1 MRPFIAFDADAPDER
16 VAEGRAA
23 RLRADTTLLWLALVP
38 AFAFVRQRSNFILG
52 WEAAAAAGAAAS
64 GGAAAGAVGAAG
76 VPALGSWMMLP
87 DLTTPA
93 TATVL
98 PMNDALYGACHI
110 ELDRQG
116 PMVVHVPADPDDR
129 YYSVAIL
136 DGQWANVAHLG
147 PKWTGRDE
155 VEVLL
160 VPPGWVGQAPEG
172 MRVIESPTASVC
184 LLCRCLVRY
193 DEGDLDRV
201 RTWRSG
207 FTVRPWDGDLVDVEQ
222 DDLLHPDIA
231 SIDDPWEY
239 VAIGLD
245 HVARNPFSAEMSW
258 VLDTVDVDG
267 IIAAEHDE
275 VGRAAVIEGVEAAQA
290 AVDAALTTW
299 PTHDGWRLPQPWVGL
314 PTAHVV
320 ENAGLQLFQVGS
332 NDLGEAAYFFGDHDD
347 EGRLLDGSDGAVYRL
362 RFSVDELPPVGADG
376 FWSLTMYGLDNLLV
390 DNPID
395 RYSTRVTRPGFTPD
409 PDGAVTFWLSAT
421 KPEHVDQ
428 AAWLPA
434 PSGRFR
440 LGLRLYYPLS
450 PVVDGTWQPPAPHHE
465 S

>member
-1 MRPFIAFDADAPDER
+1 M
-16 VAEGRAA
+16 
-23 RLRADTTLLWLALVP
+23 
-38 AFAFVRQRSNFILG
+38 
-52 WEAAAAAGAAAS
+52 
-64 GGAAAGAVGAAG
+64 
-76 VPALGSWMMLP
+76 
-87 DLTTPA
+87 
-93 TATVL
+93 
-98 PMNDALYGACHI
+98 
-110 ELDRQG
+110 
-116 PMVVHVPADPDDR
+116 
-129 YYSVAIL
+129 
-136 DGQWANVAHLG
+136 
-147 PKWTGRDE
+147 
-155 VEVLL
+155 
-160 VPPGWVGQAPEG
+160 
-172 MRVIESPTASVC
+172 
-184 LLCRCLVRY
+184 
-193 DEGDLDRV
+193 
-201 RTWRSG
+201 
-207 FTVRPWDGDLVDVEQ
+207 
-222 DDLLHPDIA
+222 
-231 SIDDPWEY
+231 
-239 VAIGLD
+239 
-245 HVARNPFSAEMSW
+245 
-258 VLDTVDVDG
+258 
-267 IIAAEHDE
+267 
-275 VGRAAVIEGVEAAQA
+275 EAAQA